1 MTHVE
6 LTLGA
11 PASGGGF
18 VARGDDG
25 RVYFVRHGLPGERV
39 RAVVTEEHAKWARAD
54 AIEILEAS
62 GERVDPPCAF
72 AGPGKCGGCD
82 YQHASRSSQ
91 LALKT
96 QLLQE
101 QLRRIGKFDL
111 DVKVEDV
118 ESPNQGLGTRTRLRF
133 GVSPTGQLGMR
144 RHGSHDLIP
153 TPTCLLGVSPL
164 QETMTKTSLWDESD
178 DVLIIALPQSDSVE
192 VRRVMFTE
200 NEHDLI
206 DEEGDSDLSDTDLQE
221 THVGH
226 MSFKVSASSFWQ
238 IHEQA
243 PEILVGEVLQGLDLV
258 PGDHVMDLYC
268 GAGLFTKFIAEKV
281 GPLGS
286 VIGIESSQSAV
297 EDATR
302 NLVEYPWT
310 YIQHASVNKRSIE
323 HASPLSTHAVLDPP
337 RSGNDRS
344 ALLALNDLEH
354 LRRIVSVACDPATFA
369 RDLRILVDLGWEIVS
384 LRAFDL
390 FPMTEHLEC
399 TAVLE
404 RSTSH

>member
-1 MTHVE
+1 
-6 LTLGA
+6 
-11 PASGGGF
+11 
-18 VARGDDG
+18 
-25 RVYFVRHGLPGERV
+25 
-39 RAVVTEEHAKWARAD
+39 
-54 AIEILEAS
+54 
-62 GERVDPPCAF
+62 
-72 AGPGKCGGCD
+72 
-82 YQHASRSSQ
+82 
-91 LALKT
+91 
-96 QLLQE
+96 
-101 QLRRIGKFDL
+101 
-111 DVKVEDV
+111 
-118 ESPNQGLGTRTRLRF
+118 
-133 GVSPTGQLGMR
+133 MR

-153 TPTCLLGVSPL
+153 TSTCLLGVSPL
-164 QETMTKTSLWDESD
+164 QETITKTSLWDESD

-200 NEHDLI
+200 DEHDLI

-221 THVGH
+221 THVGQ
-226 MSFKVSASSFWQ
+226 MSFRVSASSFWQ

-243 PEILVGEVLQGLDLV
+243 PEILVQEVLQGLQLSA
-258 PGDHVMDLYC
+258 GDHVMDLYC
-268 GAGLFTKFIAEKV
+268 GAGLFTKFIADKV

-310 YIQHASVNKRSIE
+310 YIQHASVNKRSIA

-354 LRRIVSVACDPATFA
+354 LRRIVSVSCDPATFA
-369 RDLRILVDLGWEIVS
+369 RDLRILVDLGWDIVS

-399 TAVLE
+399 TAVLG
-404 RSTSH
+404 RSIAH